1 MIGSDE
7 MRELHEA
14 QDRVAAY
21 KFLEQVNQGLAY
33 GELEMI
39 DRRLYLTDAGK
50 DMIKSLRR

>member
-21 KFLEQVNQGLAY
+21 KVLDKINQGLSC
-33 GELEMI
+33 GELEII
-39 DRRLYLTDAGK
+39 DGRLYLTDAGK